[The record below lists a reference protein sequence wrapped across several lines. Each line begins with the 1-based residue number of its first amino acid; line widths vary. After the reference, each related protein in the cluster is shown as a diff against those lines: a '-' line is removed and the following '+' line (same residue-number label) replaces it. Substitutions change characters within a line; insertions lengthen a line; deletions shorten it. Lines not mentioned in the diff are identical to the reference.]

1 MAGTRKTR
9 LAPGNLFV
17 AYYRVSDVKQ
27 GISRLGLEA
36 QRDSV
41 SRYLLEVK
49 GVLAGEYTEVETGK
63 RHGKRPELASAIALS
78 KRRHATLLI
87 AKLDRLARNVHFI
100 SGLMES
106 ATNFVALDVRYANRL
121 TLHVMAAMAEHEG
134 EMISERT
141 AAGLAVVQRELAE
154 KGFRISPR
162 SGRRFEKLGNPRWEE
177 SIARA
182 TAARRKQ
189 PAPNQVRSIVAGYRA
204 EGLSLR
210 QIAARLNELGLKT
223 FSKARWHASSVR
235 KALLPV

>member
-1 MAGTRKTR
+1 MRRTPRKQSDSPTH
-9 LAPGNLFV
+9 FV

-27 GISRLGLEA
+27 GKSGLGLEA
-36 QRDSV
+36 QREAV
-41 SRYLLEVK
+41 ARYLLAVK

-63 RHGKRPELASAIALS
+63 RHGKRPQLAAAIALAS
-78 KRRHATLLI
+78 RRSATLLI

-106 ATNFVALDVRYANRL
+106 SADFVAVDMPYANRL
-121 TLHVMAAMAEHEG
+121 TIHIMAAMAEHEG

-141 AAGLAVVQRELAE
+141 RAALQAAKARGTR
-154 KGFRISPR
+154 
-162 SGRRFEKLGNPRWEE
+162 LGNPRWQE

-189 PAPNQVRSIVAGYRA
+189 PAPEDVRTLVAGYRA

-210 QIAARLNELGLKT
+210 QIAARLNQLGLKT
-223 FSKARWHASSVR
+223 PSKAQWHPSSVR
-235 KALLPV
+235 TLLLPNVVKSET